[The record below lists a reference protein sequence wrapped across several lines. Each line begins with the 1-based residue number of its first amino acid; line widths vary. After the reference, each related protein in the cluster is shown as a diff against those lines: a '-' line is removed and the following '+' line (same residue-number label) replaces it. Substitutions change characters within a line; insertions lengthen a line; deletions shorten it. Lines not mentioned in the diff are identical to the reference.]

1 MQSISLPSKP
11 PSSPHPI
18 LNLAFRI
25 FFSAAGLFAIII
37 MSAWAFIFTGHGNI
51 NADILNPFYWHGHE
65 MIFGYAIAVVAGF
78 LLTAVKTWTGQM
90 MPYGYRLLGIF
101 MCWLLARV
109 GWLLFGFGVDFGGAI
124 GSQVWLIAALIFDGL
139 FMLSMAGAIF
149 RAVLAVKQYKQMG
162 ILAKLALL
170 TLANGLCY
178 LGIFSGNMALS
189 KVSIYLGFYLIIGLV
204 LTIGRRVVPFFI
216 ERGLSPDLPAP
227 IKVKNSR
234 WQDIASL
241 LLFLVFFLADV
252 FYPNPYLLT
261 IAALGVGL
269 VNFKRLLGWYHPNI
283 WQKPLL
289 WSLFLAFLG
298 MCISFFLFALQPWL
312 GFSHSLAVHALAV
325 SGVGMMTVAMMTRVS
340 LGHTGRSIHTPPRA
354 VNVMF
359 LLMALVFVSRS
370 LLPLVDSSHYLW
382 WVMIA
387 QAGWIGCFV
396 LFCSYYLPILAK
408 PRPDGLFG

>member
-1 MQSISLPSKP
+1 MHSISLPSKP
-11 PSSPHPI
+11 PISPHPI

-25 FFSAAGLFAIII
+25 FFSAAAVFAVVI
-37 MSAWAFIFTGHGNI
+37 MTAWAFIFTGYGKI
-51 NADILNPFYWHGHE
+51 DASILTPFYWHGHE
-65 MIFGYAIAVVAGF
+65 MIFGYALAVVAGF

-101 MCWLLARV
+101 LCWLLARL
-109 GWLLFGFGVDFGGAI
+109 GWLAFGFGINFGGAI
-124 GSQVWLIAALIFDGL
+124 GSQVWLTAALIFDGL
-139 FMLSMAGAIF
+139 FMLTMAGAIF
-149 RAVLAVKQYKQMG
+149 RAVLAVKQYKQLG

-178 LGIFSGNMALS
+178 LGILKGDMNLS
-189 KVSIYLGFYLIIGLV
+189 RVGIYLGFYLIIGLV

-216 ERGLSPDLPAP
+216 ERGLSPDLP
-227 IKVKNSR
+227 ISITVKNSR

-241 LLFLVFFLADV
+241 LLFLVFFLIDV

-289 WSLFLAFLG
+289 WSLFLAFFG
-298 MCISFFLFALQPWL
+298 ICISFFLFAIQPWL
-312 GFSHSLAVHALAV
+312 GFSHSLAVHALAI
-325 SGVGMMTVAMMTRVS
+325 SGVGMMTVAMMARVA
-340 LGHTGRSIHTPPRA
+340 LGHTGRSIHKPPRA
-354 VNVMF
+354 VSIMF
-359 LLMALVFVSRS
+359 LLMILVFVSRA
-370 LLPLVDSSHYLW
+370 LLPIVDSSHYLW

-387 QAGWIGCFV
+387 QAGWIGCFL
-396 LFCSYYLPILAK
+396 LFCSYYLPILSK